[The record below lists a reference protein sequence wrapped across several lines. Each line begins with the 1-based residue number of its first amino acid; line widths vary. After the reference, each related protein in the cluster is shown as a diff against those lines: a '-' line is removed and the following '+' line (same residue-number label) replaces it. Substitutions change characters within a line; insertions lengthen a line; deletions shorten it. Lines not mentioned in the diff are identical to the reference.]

1 MGSDSADRP
10 RLRFALRYVE
20 FTLVLIIGM
29 MLLGVLV
36 EVLRGAA
43 GFTYPVDV
51 RAAMASVEMGVIMT
65 VIIIV
70 WLRIRRYGWPAAMEL
85 GATMLV
91 PALVAAALTQAGVIS
106 YGLAMLL
113 EHIAMFVL
121 MLLAMLRR
129 RAEFMVRRPLRN
141 SADRDP
147 VVQS

>member
-20 FTLVLIIGM
+20 FILVLIIGM
-29 MLLGVLV
+29 MLLGLLV

-43 GFTYPVDV
+43 GLAYPIGI

-70 WLRIRRYGWPAAMEL
+70 WLRIRRYGWPTALEL

-91 PALVAAALTQAGVIS
+91 PALVAAALTQAGVIG

-147 VVQS
+147 AAQS